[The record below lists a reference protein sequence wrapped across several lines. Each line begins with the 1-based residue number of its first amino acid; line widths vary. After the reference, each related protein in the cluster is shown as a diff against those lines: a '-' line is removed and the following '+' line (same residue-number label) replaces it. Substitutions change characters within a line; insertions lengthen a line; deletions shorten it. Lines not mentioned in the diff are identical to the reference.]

1 MNPSSI
7 FCEYI
12 YGTFLLVEAAMESYL
27 PLAISSLHNLNA
39 AFDAVLSFFR
49 FTIDLAIETVLNA
62 VRVLEKRLV
71 DLLWDGY
78 VEEEVIDEKTGKKVK
93 RKKSGF
99 CNNLYKCNI
108 FIEEL
113 TDSNSLIFKTLKKM
127 GVVTDDQQNFI
138 NSIISDYDDFKDQ
151 ICNYG
156 FTFTFGLSAIKKI
169 LNFYD
174 RTLNGFLD
182 MIERRKEAIRRMIQ
196 SYIDQLINWGIFDCL
211 AKLKK
216 FFNCVLDET
225 DSCASI
231 SSTKNYYTDCL
242 ARLHIED
249 SGNGNYSLES
259 SMKNKIDKAFD
270 SRINAINNAK
280 SDLQKAVDALVSPTD
295 TRAASLAFDIS
306 KNIFPGGMNWTNVK
320 NRDWKNNRMHHY
332 FSVKTS
338 EFIDAFLRKHSSGDD
353 ALPADISTEYILAGM
368 KMNDTSG
375 VIQMNVNNVSETIDV
390 NDSSTMSG
398 YSTSMLGW
406 TELREPVTYMTAV
419 GDVPESR
426 NVFSFNGQ
434 IISALRAAVSIAVEN
449 AEDLKSH
456 CREKF
461 TLVNDMIS
469 ENEVVTE
476 V

>member
-27 PLAISSLHNLNA
+27 PLAINVLHNLNA

-93 RKKSGF
+93 RKKSAF
-99 CNNLYKCNI
+99 CTNLYKCNI

-113 TDSNSLIFKTLKKM
+113 TDSNSLIFKTLKRM
-127 GVVTDDQQNFI
+127 GVVTDDQRSFI
-138 NSIISDYDDFKDQ
+138 NSVVSDYDTFKDQ

-174 RTLNGFLD
+174 RMLNGFLD

-211 AKLKK
+211 VKLKK
-216 FFNCVLDET
+216 FFNCVLDES
-225 DSCASI
+225 DSCTSI

-249 SGNGNYSLES
+249 TGNGNYSLES
-259 SMKNKIDKAFD
+259 SMKNKIDKSFD

-280 SDLQKAVDALVSPTD
+280 DDLQKAIDALVSPTD
-295 TRAASLAFDIS
+295 TRGASLAFDIS

-320 NRDWKNNRMHHY
+320 NRDWKNNRMYHY

-338 EFIDAFLRKHSSGDD
+338 EFIDAFLRKHSSDEKIPED
-353 ALPADISTEYILAGM
+353 VSTEYVLAGM
-368 KMNDTSG
+368 KIDDENG
-375 VIQMNVNNVSETIDV
+375 IIQMNVNGVTETIDV
-390 NDSSTMSG
+390 NNASSMNG
-398 YSTSMLGW
+398 YSTEMLGW
-406 TELREPVTYMTAV
+406 KELDEPLTYMTNV
-419 GDVPESR
+419 SES
-426 NVFSFNGQ
+426 VEAPQAFSFNGQ
-434 IISALRAAVSIAVEN
+434 IVSALRAAVAIAVEN
-449 AEDLKSH
+449 AEELKTH
-456 CREKF
+456 CQEKF
-461 TLVNDMIS
+461 SIVNDMIS
-469 ENEVVTE
+469 ENEIVTE